1 MPKFKI
7 PKEEEVKLPE
17 LRVKFKDIFDLKEF
31 YTALREYLNDNDWK
45 DIEDRDEHWE
55 SQYGEHVRQ
64 GGVKE
69 MWIWWRLHKV
79 PKNQSY
85 ITYYLD
91 FDWHNLGIQ
100 ETEIIREGLKLKVHK
115 GEVEIY
121 IKPYMQLNFVGEFNK
136 HAILKHF
143 TKLFKSRIYH
153 SQYEKKKKELYQET
167 YALQNFMK
175 QWFKFKRYLPYEE
188 RIKTLSVIEKFSFH
202 S

>member
-45 DIEDRDEHWE
+45 DIEDHDEHWE

-91 FDWHNLGIQ
+91 FDWHNLTSMLFSNISQ
-100 ETEIIREGLKLKVHK
+100 NSSRAAFII
-115 GEVEIY
+115 
-121 IKPYMQLNFVGEFNK
+121 LNTKKRKKNCTRRRT
-136 HAILKHF
+136 HF
-143 TKLFKSRIYH
+143 RI
-153 SQYEKKKKELYQET
+153 S
-167 YALQNFMK
+167 
-175 QWFKFKRYLPYEE
+175 
-188 RIKTLSVIEKFSFH
+188 
-202 S
+202 